1 MTEHK
6 EKLEVAI
13 FPSVCF
19 RLHFLQMVDL
29 TIFYKLVMC
38 HSLLVNSVTSCWTIG
53 KLAQIFPK
61 VDQNV
66 NATLIPLKVVI
77 FKTAK

>member
-1 MTEHK
+1 MQFSH
-6 EKLEVAI
+6 LSAFDYI
-13 FPSVCF
+13 
-19 RLHFLQMVDL
+19 FLQMVDL